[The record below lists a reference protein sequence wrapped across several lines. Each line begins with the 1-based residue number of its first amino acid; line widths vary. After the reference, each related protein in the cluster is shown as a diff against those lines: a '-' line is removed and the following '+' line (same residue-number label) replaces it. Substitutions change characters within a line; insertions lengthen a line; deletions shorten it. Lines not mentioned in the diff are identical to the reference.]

1 MLRNLDVWT
10 WKILIEQYNW
20 RELKNKLLGW
30 VKDSSQKTLKGKE
43 VSRNHFKRQCS
54 VNKPCVYQWGKSV
67 VTVQMSILM
76 PSSSSGQ
83 NFFILKMH
91 HGNRYMT
98 KTSTRVSFYH
108 PLLLVIHLPSFLLL
122 LTHIN
127 VPLFTRYWIFVEMLW
142 CRYAMHKISLFDTCV
157 NYL

>member
-108 PLLLVIHLPSFLLL
+108 PLLLAIFPS
-122 LTHIN
+122 
-127 VPLFTRYWIFVEMLW
+127 
-142 CRYAMHKISLFDTCV
+142 SFDTYKCTTV
-157 NYL
+157 YQILDFCGDAVMQVCNAQNKSIWYLC